1 MVAVG
6 GKKIMGWERA
16 QDTSPVVPASTPDLQ
31 RSLSLL
37 GESLARVGAEMDER
51 LRPLWPLCESLSEF
65 GCVSAPA
72 PASSP
77 ELQRSLSLLGERL
90 ARFGAKMD
98 KYLGP
103 LRLLRESVKAYGASL
118 PPPDSLAADLYRVF
132 AHTRTDQERVAAAK
146 RLLKHF
152 GLKPHDHEVNSLFL
166 VVAEIGHYE
175 VWQGNEALAFVQRRM
190 WNEIRRQRV
199 TEKREF
205 PLEDTAKT
213 TPGRRGLLALEA
225 EMTLAAYVKQAGVRA
240 RDAELL
246 LACYQG
252 HAVADAGAR
261 LGLKP
266 SAARVALH
274 RTRTKIKKIA

>member
-1 MVAVG
+1 
-6 GKKIMGWERA
+6 
-16 QDTSPVVPASTPDLQ
+16 
-31 RSLSLL
+31 
-37 GESLARVGAEMDER
+37 MDER

-103 LRLLRESVKAYGASL
+103 LRQLRESVKAYGASL

-152 GLKPHDHEVNSLFL
+152 G
-166 VVAEIGHYE
+166 
-175 VWQGNEALAFVQRRM
+175 
-190 WNEIRRQRV
+190 
-199 TEKREF
+199 
-205 PLEDTAKT
+205 
-213 TPGRRGLLALEA
+213 
-225 EMTLAAYVKQAGVRA
+225 
-240 RDAELL
+240 
-246 LACYQG
+246 
-252 HAVADAGAR
+252 
-261 LGLKP
+261 
-266 SAARVALH
+266 
-274 RTRTKIKKIA
+274 